1 MAHRKKERIKKIRD
15 VPDIP
20 GGPFWRRLGWWGPAI
35 PAIPKIAKELAVQM
49 TKHEEMVGLG
59 HGPKFD
65 ETFDWDASTRK
76 EQQEARWAAMEF
88 ERSGIKTGDVIQGLI
103 DKFAAIVND
112 NMIQLTP
119 EDIEVINDP
128 EIVMT
133 PDGEIARR
141 LVKPS
146 GREVIRRSG
155 QFARHMIMPDLPTKK
170 KKRKVSSYSKEFG
183 IQLKKLKKK
192 HPRIPVT
199 RLMKRAHAATRKAR
213 K

>member
-1 MAHRKKERIKKIRD
+1 MAHRKEERIKKIRD
-15 VPDIP
+15 IPDIP

-35 PAIPKIAKELAVQM
+35 PAIPKVAKELAVLM

-65 ETFDWDASTRK
+65 ETFDWDAATRK
-76 EQQEARWAAMEF
+76 EQQEARWAFMA
-88 ERSGIKTGDVIQGLI
+88 L
-103 DKFAAIVND
+103 VND

-146 GREVIRRSG
+146 GRDVIRRSG
-155 QFARHMIMPDLPTKK
+155 QFARHRIMPDLPTKK

-183 IQLKKLKKK
+183 IQLKKLKAK
-192 HPRIPVT
+192 HPRTPVT
-199 RLMKRAHAATRKAR
+199 RLMKKAHAATRKAR

>member
-1 MAHRKKERIKKIRD
+1 
-15 VPDIP
+15 
-20 GGPFWRRLGWWGPAI
+20 
-35 PAIPKIAKELAVQM
+35 
-49 TKHEEMVGLG
+49 
-59 HGPKFD
+59 
-65 ETFDWDASTRK
+65 
-76 EQQEARWAAMEF
+76 
-88 ERSGIKTGDVIQGLI
+88 
-103 DKFAAIVND
+103 
-112 NMIQLTP
+112 MIQITP

-146 GREVIRRSG
+146 GRDVIRRSG

-192 HPRIPVT
+192 HPRTPIT
-199 RLMKRAHAATRKAR
+199 NLMKRAHAATRKAR